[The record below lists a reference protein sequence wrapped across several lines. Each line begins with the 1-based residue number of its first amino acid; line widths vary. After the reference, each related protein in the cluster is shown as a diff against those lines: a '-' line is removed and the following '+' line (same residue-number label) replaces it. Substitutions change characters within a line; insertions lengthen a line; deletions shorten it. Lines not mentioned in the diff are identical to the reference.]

1 MSTAIIKIA
10 PVTVEI
16 TDLKI
21 HLEYVLNSQVKIHF
35 SLLHANGIPYEYG
48 IITLTEEEFAA
59 WGTDD
64 SYVEDLVLS
73 KLNLQR
79 A

>member
-1 MSTAIIKIA
+1 MNNIIIKIA

-21 HLEYVLNSQVKIHF
+21 QLEYVLNSGVKIYY
-35 SLLHANGIPYEYG
+35 SLLHSEGTPYKIG
-48 IITLTEEEFAA
+48 MVNLTPEEFAA

-64 SYVEDLVLS
+64 NYIEDLVLS

>member
-21 HLEYVLNSQVKIHF
+21 HVEYVLNAAARIHYT
-35 SLLHANGIPYEYG
+35 LLHANGTNYEYG
-48 IITLTEEEFAA
+48 TILLTEEEFAA

-64 SYVEDLVLS
+64 SYVEDLILN

>member
-1 MSTAIIKIA
+1 MSNTIIKIS
-10 PVTVEI
+10 PISVEI

-21 HLEYVLNSQVKIHF
+21 YLEYVLNSNARIHYG
-35 SLLHANGIPYEYG
+35 LIHPNGIPYEQG
-48 IITLTEEEFAA
+48 SINLTPEEFAA

-64 SYVEDLVLS
+64 NYIEDLVLS

>member
-1 MSTAIIKIA
+1 MSTTIIKIS

-16 TDLKI
+16 TDVKI
-21 HLEYVLNSQVKIHF
+21 HLEYVLNSGAKIHF

-48 IITLTEEEFAA
+48 TIALTEEEFQA

-64 SYVEDLVLS
+64 SYIEDLVLT
-73 KLNLQR
+73 KLNLVR

>member
-1 MSTAIIKIA
+1 MNNTIIKIS
-10 PVTVEI
+10 PITVEV
-16 TDLKI
+16 TEVKI
-21 HLEYVLNSQVKIHF
+21 YLEYFLNSGVRIHY
-35 SLLHANGIPYEYG
+35 SLNLEDGIPYKQG
-48 IITLTEEEFAA
+48 SVSLTPEEFAA

-64 SYVEDLVLS
+64 NYIEDLILS

>member
-1 MSTAIIKIA
+1 MNNIIIKIA

-21 HLEYVLNSQVKIHF
+21 QLEYVLNSGVKIYY
-35 SLLHANGIPYEYG
+35 SLLHSEGNPYKIG
-48 IITLTEEEFAA
+48 MVNLTPEEFAA

-64 SYVEDLVLS
+64 NYIEDLVLS

>member
-1 MSTAIIKIA
+1 MSNTIIKIS

-16 TDLKI
+16 TDVKI
-21 HLEYVLNSQVKIHF
+21 HVEYVLNSSARIHF

-48 IITLTEEEFAA
+48 TITLSEEEFAS

-64 SYVEDLVLS
+64 SYIEDLVLS